1 MTKGKTWDCKD
12 PIALGKSRHRERR
25 DLERGQMPSRRA
37 VEFVKKV
44 KTRERMLK
52 VDRNEDDMKNVGSG
66 VRRWSED
73 AGSLLGVALWR
84 PLDELR

>member
-44 KTRERMLK
+44 SEFESEGA
-52 VDRNEDDMKNVGSG
+52 NAEGGSK
-66 VRRWSED
+66 
-73 AGSLLGVALWR
+73 
-84 PLDELR
+84 